1 MGNHD
6 NIDELLAKHFAHER
20 LTAAQQAKI
29 DQWREAYPEE
39 SQRLQRL
46 LDTPIFSDTA
56 FEVDT
61 EKAWA
66 RIEPQLKEHTLKVNL
81 FHKKAWLYSAA
92 AAIAVVLVTALLY
105 LSHETDTQTVRYADI
120 TQTENVLLPDGSEV
134 TLYPHATLAFRY
146 ADDGIARQV
155 ELTGKAFFQVKNRDN
170 APFKISTSSITVEV
184 LGTSFLVDAVHD
196 SKSGVFV
203 KSGRVKVSTSHNNV
217 ILEANEKVEVTDG
230 QMTLGLIEDPDSFFG
245 NGESVLVFKNS
256 PIATVVQEVERQ
268 TGVKIEL
275 DKGLEKNRV
284 TSKIN
289 VHEKESI
296 AAELAFLCGC
306 RCDTLEK
313 GRLYKLYYDE

>member
-6 NIDELLAKHFAHER
+6 NIDELLAKYFAHER

-29 DQWREAYPEE
+29 DQWRAAYPEE

-66 RIEPQLKEHTLKVNL
+66 RIEPQLKERTLKVNL
-81 FHKKAWLYSAA
+81 FHKKAWFYSAA
-92 AAIAVVLVTALLY
+92 AAIALVLVAALLY

-134 TLYPHATLAFRY
+134 TLYPHSTLAFRY

-155 ELTGKAFFQVKNRDN
+155 ELTGKAFFHVKNRDN
-170 APFKISTSSITVEV
+170 APFKISTPSITVEV
-184 LGTSFLVDAVHD
+184 LGTSFLVDAAHD
-196 SKSGVFV
+196 NKSGVFV
-203 KSGRVKVSTSHNNV
+203 ESGRVKVSTSHNNV

-230 QMTLGLIEDPDSFFG
+230 PNDFGAYREPQLLLWKRRIGTGLQKQPHRHG
-245 NGESVLVFKNS
+245 RPGGGE
-256 PIATVVQEVERQ
+256 ADRRE
-268 TGVKIEL
+268 
-275 DKGLEKNRV
+275 NR
-284 TSKIN
+284 
-289 VHEKESI
+289 
-296 AAELAFLCGC
+296 AG
-306 RCDTLEK
+306 
-313 GRLYKLYYDE
+313 

>member
-29 DQWREAYPEE
+29 DQWRAAYPEE
-39 SQRLQRL
+39 SQQLQRL

-66 RIEPQLKEHTLKVNL
+66 RIEPQLKEHTLKINL
-81 FHKKAWLYSAA
+81 FHKKAWFYSAA
-92 AAIAVVLVTALLY
+92 AAIALVLVAALLY

-134 TLYPHATLAFRY
+134 TLYPHSTLAFRY

-155 ELTGKAFFQVKNRDN
+155 ELTGKAFFHVKNRDN
-170 APFKISTSSITVEV
+170 APFKISTPSITVEV
-184 LGTSFLVDAVHD
+184 LGTSFLVDAAHD

-203 KSGRVKVSTSHNNV
+203 ESGRVKVSTSHNNV

-230 QMTLGLIEDPDSFFG
+230 QMTLGLIDDPAFFFG
-245 NGESVLVFKNS
+245 KGDSVLVFKNS

-275 DKGLEKNRV
+275 GKGLEKNRV

-289 VHEKESI
+289 ASEKESI

-306 RCDTLEK
+306 RCDTVEK
-313 GRLYKLYYDE
+313 GRLYKLYYE

>member
-29 DQWREAYPEE
+29 DQWRAAYPEE
-39 SQRLQRL
+39 SQQLQRL

-66 RIEPQLKEHTLKVNL
+66 RIEPQLKERTLKVNL
-81 FHKKAWLYSAA
+81 FHKKAWFYSAA
-92 AAIAVVLVTALLY
+92 AAIALVLVAALLY

-134 TLYPHATLAFRY
+134 TLYPHSTLAFRY

-155 ELTGKAFFQVKNRDN
+155 ELTGKAFFHVKNRDN
-170 APFKISTSSITVEV
+170 APFKISTPSITVEV
-184 LGTSFLVDAVHD
+184 LGTSFLVDAAHD
-196 SKSGVFV
+196 NKSGVFV

-230 QMTLGLIEDPDSFFG
+230 QMTLGLIDDPASFFG
-245 NGESVLVFKNS
+245 EGDSILVFKNS
-256 PIATVVQEVERQ
+256 PIATVVQEVEKQ

-275 DKGLEKNRV
+275 GKGLEKNRV

-289 VHEKESI
+289 ANEKESI

-313 GRLYKLYYDE
+313 GRHYKLYYE

>member
-1 MGNHD
+1 MGNQD
-6 NIDELLAKHFAHER
+6 NIDELLAKYFAHER

-29 DQWREAYPEE
+29 DQWRAAYPEE
-39 SQRLQRL
+39 SQQLQRL

-66 RIEPQLKEHTLKVNL
+66 RIEPQLKERTLKVNL
-81 FHKKAWLYSAA
+81 FHKKAWFYSAA
-92 AAIAVVLVTALLY
+92 AAIALVLVAALLY

-134 TLYPHATLAFRY
+134 TLYPHSTLAFRY

-155 ELTGKAFFQVKNRDN
+155 ELTGKAFFHVKNRDN
-170 APFKISTSSITVEV
+170 APFKISTPSITVEV
-184 LGTSFLVDAVHD
+184 LGTSFLVDAAHD

-230 QMTLGLIEDPDSFFG
+230 QMTLGLIDDPASFFG
-245 NGESVLVFKNS
+245 EGDSILVFKNS

-275 DKGLEKNRV
+275 GKGLEKNRV

-289 VHEKESI
+289 ASEKESI

-306 RCDTLEK
+306 RCDTVEK
-313 GRLYKLYYDE
+313 GRHYKLYYE

>member
-1 MGNHD
+1 MGNQD
-6 NIDELLAKHFAHER
+6 NIDELLAKYFAHER

-29 DQWREAYPEE
+29 DQWRAAYPEE
-39 SQRLQRL
+39 SQQLQRL

-66 RIEPQLKEHTLKVNL
+66 RIEPQLKERTLKVNL
-81 FHKKAWLYSAA
+81 FHKKAWFYSAA
-92 AAIAVVLVTALLY
+92 AAIALVLVAALLY

-134 TLYPHATLAFRY
+134 TLYPHSTLAFRY

-155 ELTGKAFFQVKNRDN
+155 ELTGKAFFHVKNRDN
-170 APFKISTSSITVEV
+170 APFKISTPSITVEV
-184 LGTSFLVDAVHD
+184 LGTSFLVDAAHD

-230 QMTLGLIEDPDSFFG
+230 QMTLGLIDDPASFFG
-245 NGESVLVFKNS
+245 EGDSILVFKNS
-256 PIATVVQEVERQ
+256 PIATVVQEVEKQ

-275 DKGLEKNRV
+275 GKGLEKNRV

-289 VHEKESI
+289 ANEKESI

-306 RCDTLEK
+306 RCDTVEK
-313 GRLYKLYYDE
+313 GRLYKLYYE

>member
-1 MGNHD
+1 MGNQD
-6 NIDELLAKHFAHER
+6 NIDELLAKYFAHER

-29 DQWREAYPEE
+29 DQWRAAYPEE

-66 RIEPQLKEHTLKVNL
+66 QIEPQLKERTVKINL
-81 FHKKAWLYSAA
+81 FHKKAWFYSAA
-92 AAIAVVLVTALLY
+92 AAIALVLVAALLY

-134 TLYPHATLAFRY
+134 TLYPHSTLAFRY

-155 ELTGKAFFQVKNRDN
+155 ELTGKAFFHVKNRDN
-170 APFKISTSSITVEV
+170 APFKISTPSITVEV
-184 LGTSFLVDAVHD
+184 LGTSFLVDAAHD

-203 KSGRVKVSTSHNNV
+203 ESGRVKVSTSHNNV

-230 QMTLGLIEDPDSFFG
+230 QMTLGLIENPAFFFG
-245 NGESVLVFKNS
+245 KGDSVLVFKNS

-275 DKGLEKNRV
+275 GKGLEKNRV

-289 VHEKESI
+289 ASEKESI

-306 RCDTLEK
+306 RCDTVEK
-313 GRLYKLYYDE
+313 GRLYKLYYE

>member
-1 MGNHD
+1 MGNQD
-6 NIDELLAKHFAHER
+6 NIDELLAKYFAHER

-29 DQWREAYPEE
+29 DQWRAAYPEE

-66 RIEPQLKEHTLKVNL
+66 RIEPQLKERTLKVNL
-81 FHKKAWLYSAA
+81 FHKKAWFYSAA
-92 AAIAVVLVTALLY
+92 AAIALVLVAALLY

-134 TLYPHATLAFRY
+134 TLYPHSTLAFRY

-155 ELTGKAFFQVKNRDN
+155 ELTGKAFFHVKNRDN
-170 APFKISTSSITVEV
+170 APFKISTPSITVEV
-184 LGTSFLVDAVHD
+184 LGTSFLVDAAHD

-203 KSGRVKVSTSHNNV
+203 ESGRVKVSTSHNNV

-230 QMTLGLIEDPDSFFG
+230 QMTLGLIDDPAFFFG
-245 NGESVLVFKNS
+245 KGDSVLVFKNS

-275 DKGLEKNRV
+275 GKGLEKNRV

-289 VHEKESI
+289 ASEKESI

-306 RCDTLEK
+306 RCDTVEK
-313 GRLYKLYYDE
+313 GRLYKLYYE

>member
-1 MGNHD
+1 MGNQD
-6 NIDELLAKHFAHER
+6 NIDELLAKYFAHER

-29 DQWREAYPEE
+29 DQWRAAYPEE

-81 FHKKAWLYSAA
+81 FHKKAWFYSAA
-92 AAIAVVLVTALLY
+92 AAIALVLVAALLY

-134 TLYPHATLAFRY
+134 TLYPHSTLAFRY

-155 ELTGKAFFQVKNRDN
+155 ELTGKAFFHVKNRDN
-170 APFKISTSSITVEV
+170 APFKISTPSITVEV
-184 LGTSFLVDAVHD
+184 LGTSFLVDAAHD

-230 QMTLGLIEDPDSFFG
+230 QMTLGLIDDPASFFG
-245 NGESVLVFKNS
+245 EGDSILVFKNS
-256 PIATVVQEVERQ
+256 PIATVVQEVEKQ

-275 DKGLEKNRV
+275 GKGLEKNRV

-289 VHEKESI
+289 ANEKESI

-306 RCDTLEK
+306 RCDTVEK
-313 GRLYKLYYDE
+313 GRLYKLYYE

>member
-29 DQWREAYPEE
+29 DQWRAAYPEE
-39 SQRLQRL
+39 SQQLQRL

-66 RIEPQLKEHTLKVNL
+66 RIEPQLKERTLKVNL
-81 FHKKAWLYSAA
+81 FHKKAWFYSAA
-92 AAIAVVLVTALLY
+92 AAIALVLVAALLY

-134 TLYPHATLAFRY
+134 TLYPHSTLAFRY

-155 ELTGKAFFQVKNRDN
+155 ELTGKAFFHVKNRDN
-170 APFKISTSSITVEV
+170 APFKISTPSITVEV
-184 LGTSFLVDAVHD
+184 LGTSFLVDAAHD

-203 KSGRVKVSTSHNNV
+203 ESGRVKVSTSHNNV

-230 QMTLGLIEDPDSFFG
+230 QMTLGLIDDPAFFFG
-245 NGESVLVFKNS
+245 KGDSVLVFKNS

-275 DKGLEKNRV
+275 GKGLEKNRV

-289 VHEKESI
+289 ASEKESI

-306 RCDTLEK
+306 RCDTVEK
-313 GRLYKLYYDE
+313 GRLYKLYYE

>member
-29 DQWREAYPEE
+29 DQWRAAYPEE
-39 SQRLQRL
+39 SQQLQRL

-66 RIEPQLKEHTLKVNL
+66 RIEPQLKERTLKVNL
-81 FHKKAWLYSAA
+81 FHKKAWFYSAA
-92 AAIAVVLVTALLY
+92 AAIALVLVAALLY

-134 TLYPHATLAFRY
+134 TLYPHSTLAFRY

-155 ELTGKAFFQVKNRDN
+155 ELTGKAFFHVKNRDN
-170 APFKISTSSITVEV
+170 APFKISTPSITVEV
-184 LGTSFLVDAVHD
+184 LGTSFLVDAAHD

-203 KSGRVKVSTSHNNV
+203 ESGRVKVSTSHNNV

-230 QMTLGLIEDPDSFFG
+230 QMTLGLIDDPASFFG
-245 NGESVLVFKNS
+245 EGDSVLVFKNS

-275 DKGLEKNRV
+275 GKGLEKNRV

-289 VHEKESI
+289 ANEKESI

-306 RCDTLEK
+306 RCDTVEK
-313 GRLYKLYYDE
+313 GRLYKLYYE

>member
-1 MGNHD
+1 MGNQD
-6 NIDELLAKHFAHER
+6 NIDELLAKYFVHER

-29 DQWREAYPEE
+29 DQWRAAYPEE

-66 RIEPQLKEHTLKVNL
+66 RIEPQLKERTLKVNL
-81 FHKKAWLYSAA
+81 FHKKAWFYSAA
-92 AAIAVVLVTALLY
+92 AAIALVLVAALLY

-134 TLYPHATLAFRY
+134 TLYPHSTLAFRY

-155 ELTGKAFFQVKNRDN
+155 ELTGKAFFHVKNRDN
-170 APFKISTSSITVEV
+170 APFKISTPSITVEV
-184 LGTSFLVDAVHD
+184 LGTSFLVDAAHD
-196 SKSGVFV
+196 NKSGVFV

-230 QMTLGLIEDPDSFFG
+230 QMTLGLIDDPASFFG
-245 NGESVLVFKNS
+245 EGDSILVFKNS
-256 PIATVVQEVERQ
+256 PIATVVQEVEKQ

-275 DKGLEKNRV
+275 GKGLEKNRV

-289 VHEKESI
+289 ANEKESI

-313 GRLYKLYYDE
+313 GRHYKLYYE

>member
-1 MGNHD
+1 MGNQD
-6 NIDELLAKHFAHER
+6 NIDELLAKYFAHER

-29 DQWREAYPEE
+29 DQWRAAYPEE

-66 RIEPQLKEHTLKVNL
+66 RIEPQLKEHTLKINL
-81 FHKKAWLYSAA
+81 FHKKAWFYSAA
-92 AAIAVVLVTALLY
+92 AAIALVLVAALLY

-134 TLYPHATLAFRY
+134 TLYPHSTLAFRY

-155 ELTGKAFFQVKNRDN
+155 ELTGKAFFHVKNRDN
-170 APFKISTSSITVEV
+170 APFKISTPSITVEV
-184 LGTSFLVDAVHD
+184 LGTSFLVDAAHD

-203 KSGRVKVSTSHNNV
+203 ESGRVKVSTSHNNV

-230 QMTLGLIEDPDSFFG
+230 QMTLGLIENPAFFFG
-245 NGESVLVFKNS
+245 KGDSVLVFKNS

-275 DKGLEKNRV
+275 GKGLEKNRV

-289 VHEKESI
+289 ASEKESI

-306 RCDTLEK
+306 RCDTVEK
-313 GRLYKLYYDE
+313 GRLYKLYYE

>member
-1 MGNHD
+1 MGNQD
-6 NIDELLAKHFAHER
+6 NIDELLAKYFAHER

-29 DQWREAYPEE
+29 DQWRAAYPEE

-66 RIEPQLKEHTLKVNL
+66 RIEPQLKERTLTINL
-81 FHKKAWLYSAA
+81 FHKKAWFYSAA
-92 AAIAVVLVTALLY
+92 AAIALVLVAALLY

-134 TLYPHATLAFRY
+134 TLYPHSTLAFRY

-155 ELTGKAFFQVKNRDN
+155 ELTGKAFFHVKNRDN
-170 APFKISTSSITVEV
+170 APFKISTPSITVEV
-184 LGTSFLVDAVHD
+184 LGTSFLVDAAHD

-230 QMTLGLIEDPDSFFG
+230 QMTLGLIDDPAFFFG
-245 NGESVLVFKNS
+245 KGDSVLVFKNS

-275 DKGLEKNRV
+275 GKGLEKNRV

-289 VHEKESI
+289 ASEKESI

-306 RCDTLEK
+306 RCDTVEK
-313 GRLYKLYYDE
+313 GRHYKLYYE

>member
-29 DQWREAYPEE
+29 DQWRAAYPEE
-39 SQRLQRL
+39 SQQLQRL

-66 RIEPQLKEHTLKVNL
+66 RIEPQLKERTLKVNL
-81 FHKKAWLYSAA
+81 FHKKTWFYSAA
-92 AAIAVVLVTALLY
+92 AAIALVLVAALLY

-134 TLYPHATLAFRY
+134 TLYPHSTLAFRY

-155 ELTGKAFFQVKNRDN
+155 ELTGKAFFHVKNRDN
-170 APFKISTSSITVEV
+170 APFKISTPSITVEV
-184 LGTSFLVDAVHD
+184 LGTSFLVDAAHD

-203 KSGRVKVSTSHNNV
+203 ESGRVKVSTSHNNV

-230 QMTLGLIEDPDSFFG
+230 QMTLGLIDDPAFFFG
-245 NGESVLVFKNS
+245 KGDSVLVFKNS

-275 DKGLEKNRV
+275 GKGLEKNRV

-289 VHEKESI
+289 ASEKESI

-306 RCDTLEK
+306 RCDTVEK
-313 GRLYKLYYDE
+313 GRLYKLYYE

>member
-1 MGNHD
+1 MGNQD
-6 NIDELLAKHFAHER
+6 NIDELLAKYFAHER

-29 DQWREAYPEE
+29 DQWRAAYPEE

-66 RIEPQLKEHTLKVNL
+66 RIEPQLKERTLKVNL
-81 FHKKAWLYSAA
+81 FHKKAWFYSAA
-92 AAIAVVLVTALLY
+92 AAIALVLVAALLY

-134 TLYPHATLAFRY
+134 TLYPHSTLAFRY

-155 ELTGKAFFQVKNRDN
+155 ELTGKAFFHVKNRDN
-170 APFKISTSSITVEV
+170 TPFKISTPSITVEV
-184 LGTSFLVDAVHD
+184 LGTSFLVDAAHD

-230 QMTLGLIEDPDSFFG
+230 QMTLGLIENPASFFG
-245 NGESVLVFKNS
+245 EGDSILVFKNS
-256 PIATVVQEVERQ
+256 PIATVVQKVEKQ

-275 DKGLEKNRV
+275 GKGLERNRV

-289 VHEKESI
+289 ASEKESI

-313 GRLYKLYYDE
+313 GRHYKLYYE

>member
-1 MGNHD
+1 MGNQD
-6 NIDELLAKHFAHER
+6 NIDELLAKYFAHER

-29 DQWREAYPEE
+29 DQWRAAYPEE

-66 RIEPQLKEHTLKVNL
+66 RIEPQLKERTLKVNL
-81 FHKKAWLYSAA
+81 FHKKAWFYSAA
-92 AAIAVVLVTALLY
+92 AAIALVLVAALLY

-134 TLYPHATLAFRY
+134 TLYPHSTLAFRY

-155 ELTGKAFFQVKNRDN
+155 ELTGKAFFHVKNRDN
-170 APFKISTSSITVEV
+170 APFKISTPSITVEV
-184 LGTSFLVDAVHD
+184 LGTSFLVDAAHD

-203 KSGRVKVSTSHNNV
+203 ESGRVKVSTSHNNV

-230 QMTLGLIEDPDSFFG
+230 QMTLGLIDDPAFFFG
-245 NGESVLVFKNS
+245 KGDSVLVFKNS

-275 DKGLEKNRV
+275 GKGSKRPGHLQDK
-284 TSKIN
+284 
-289 VHEKESI
+289 
-296 AAELAFLCGC
+296 CQ
-306 RCDTLEK
+306 
-313 GRLYKLYYDE
+313 

>member
-29 DQWREAYPEE
+29 DQWRAAYPEE

-66 RIEPQLKEHTLKVNL
+66 RIEPQLKERTLKVNL
-81 FHKKAWLYSAA
+81 FHKKAWFYSAA
-92 AAIAVVLVTALLY
+92 AAIALVLVAALLY

-134 TLYPHATLAFRY
+134 TLYPHSTLAFRY

-155 ELTGKAFFQVKNRDN
+155 ELTGKAFFHVKNRDN
-170 APFKISTSSITVEV
+170 APFKISTPSITVEV
-184 LGTSFLVDAVHD
+184 LGTSFLVDAAHD
-196 SKSGVFV
+196 NKSGVFV

-230 QMTLGLIEDPDSFFG
+230 QMTLGLIENPDSFFG
-245 NGESVLVFKNS
+245 KGESVLVFKNS

-275 DKGLEKNRV
+275 GKGLEKNRV

-289 VHEKESI
+289 ASEKESI

-306 RCDTLEK
+306 RCDTVEK
-313 GRLYKLYYDE
+313 GRLYKLYYE

>member
-29 DQWREAYPEE
+29 DQWRAAYPEE

-66 RIEPQLKEHTLKVNL
+66 RIEPQLKERTLKVNL
-81 FHKKAWLYSAA
+81 FHKKAWFYSAA
-92 AAIAVVLVTALLY
+92 AAIALVLVAALLY

-134 TLYPHATLAFRY
+134 TLYPHSTLAFRY

-155 ELTGKAFFQVKNRDN
+155 ELTGKAFFHVKNRDN
-170 APFKISTSSITVEV
+170 APFKISTPSITVEV
-184 LGTSFLVDAVHD
+184 LGTSFLVDAAHD

-203 KSGRVKVSTSHNNV
+203 ESGRVKVSTSHNNV

-230 QMTLGLIEDPDSFFG
+230 QMTLGLIDDPAFFFG
-245 NGESVLVFKNS
+245 KGDSVLVFKNS

-275 DKGLEKNRV
+275 GKGLEKNRV

-289 VHEKESI
+289 TSEKESI

-306 RCDTLEK
+306 RCDTVEK
-313 GRLYKLYYDE
+313 GRLYKLYYE

>member
-29 DQWREAYPEE
+29 DQWRAAYPEE
-39 SQRLQRL
+39 SQQLQRL

-66 RIEPQLKEHTLKVNL
+66 RIEPQLKERTLKVNL
-81 FHKKAWLYSAA
+81 FHKKAWFYSAA
-92 AAIAVVLVTALLY
+92 AAIALVLVAALLY

-134 TLYPHATLAFRY
+134 TLYPHSTLAFRY

-155 ELTGKAFFQVKNRDN
+155 ELTGKAFFHVKNRDN
-170 APFKISTSSITVEV
+170 APFKISTPSITVEV
-184 LGTSFLVDAVHD
+184 LGTSFLVDAAHD
-196 SKSGVFV
+196 NKSGVFV

-275 DKGLEKNRV
+275 GKGLEKNRV

-289 VHEKESI
+289 ASEKESI

-313 GRLYKLYYDE
+313 GRLYKLYYE

>member
-1 MGNHD
+1 MGNQD
-6 NIDELLAKHFAHER
+6 NIDELLAKYFAHER

-29 DQWREAYPEE
+29 DQWRAAYPEE

-66 RIEPQLKEHTLKVNL
+66 RIEPQLKERTLTINL
-81 FHKKAWLYSAA
+81 FHKKAWFYSAA
-92 AAIAVVLVTALLY
+92 AAIALVLVAALLY

-134 TLYPHATLAFRY
+134 TLYPHSTLAFRY

-155 ELTGKAFFQVKNRDN
+155 ELTGNAFFHVKNRDN
-170 APFKISTSSITVEV
+170 APFKISTPSITVEV
-184 LGTSFLVDAVHD
+184 LGTSFLVDAAHD
-196 SKSGVFV
+196 NKSGVFV

-230 QMTLGLIEDPDSFFG
+230 QMTLGLIDDPAFFFG
-245 NGESVLVFKNS
+245 KGDSVLVFKNS

-275 DKGLEKNRV
+275 GKGLEKNRV

-289 VHEKESI
+289 ASEKESI

-306 RCDTLEK
+306 RCDTVEK
-313 GRLYKLYYDE
+313 GRLYKLYYE

>member
-29 DQWREAYPEE
+29 DQWRAAYPEE

-66 RIEPQLKEHTLKVNL
+66 RIEPQLKERTLKVNL
-81 FHKKAWLYSAA
+81 FHKKAWFYSAA
-92 AAIAVVLVTALLY
+92 AAIALVLVAALLY

-134 TLYPHATLAFRY
+134 TLYPHSTLAFRY

-155 ELTGKAFFQVKNRDN
+155 ELTGKAFFHVKNRDN
-170 APFKISTSSITVEV
+170 APFKISTPSITVEV
-184 LGTSFLVDAVHD
+184 LGTSFLVDAAHD

-203 KSGRVKVSTSHNNV
+203 ESGRVKVSTSHNNV

-230 QMTLGLIEDPDSFFG
+230 QMTLGLIDDPAFFFG
-245 NGESVLVFKNS
+245 KGDSVLVFKNS

-275 DKGLEKNRV
+275 GKGLEKNRV

-289 VHEKESI
+289 ASEKESI

-306 RCDTLEK
+306 RCDTVEK
-313 GRLYKLYYDE
+313 GRLYKLYYE

>member
-1 MGNHD
+1 MGNQD
-6 NIDELLAKHFAHER
+6 NIDELLAKYFAHER

-29 DQWREAYPEE
+29 DQWRAAYPEE

-66 RIEPQLKEHTLKVNL
+66 RIEPQLKERTLKVNL
-81 FHKKAWLYSAA
+81 FHKKAWFYSAA
-92 AAIAVVLVTALLY
+92 AAIALVLVAALLY

-134 TLYPHATLAFRY
+134 TLYPHSTLAFRY

-155 ELTGKAFFQVKNRDN
+155 ELTGKAFFHVKNRDN
-170 APFKISTSSITVEV
+170 APFKISTPSITVEV
-184 LGTSFLVDAVHD
+184 LGTSFLVDAAHD
-196 SKSGVFV
+196 NKSGVFV

-230 QMTLGLIEDPDSFFG
+230 QMTLGLIDDPASFFG
-245 NGESVLVFKNS
+245 EGDSILVFKNS
-256 PIATVVQEVERQ
+256 PIATVVQEVEKQ

-275 DKGLEKNRV
+275 GKGLEKNRV

-289 VHEKESI
+289 ANEKESI

-313 GRLYKLYYDE
+313 GRHYKLYYE

>member
-1 MGNHD
+1 MGNQD
-6 NIDELLAKHFAHER
+6 NIDELLAKYFAHER

-29 DQWREAYPEE
+29 DQWRAAYPEE
-39 SQRLQRL
+39 SQQLQRL

-66 RIEPQLKEHTLKVNL
+66 RIEPQLKERTLKVNL
-81 FHKKAWLYSAA
+81 FHKKAWFYSAA
-92 AAIAVVLVTALLY
+92 AAIALVLVAALLY

-134 TLYPHATLAFRY
+134 TLYPHSTLAFRY

-155 ELTGKAFFQVKNRDN
+155 ELTGKAFFHVKNRDN
-170 APFKISTSSITVEV
+170 APFKISTPSITVEV
-184 LGTSFLVDAVHD
+184 LGTSFLVDAAHD

-203 KSGRVKVSTSHNNV
+203 ESGRVKVSTSHNNV

-230 QMTLGLIEDPDSFFG
+230 QMTLGLIDDPAFFFG
-245 NGESVLVFKNS
+245 KGDSVLVFKNS

-275 DKGLEKNRV
+275 GKGLEKNRV

-289 VHEKESI
+289 ASEKESI

-306 RCDTLEK
+306 RCDTVEK
-313 GRLYKLYYDE
+313 GRLYKLYYE